1 MQATAGRTCM
11 SADHSLKNPSPYLN
25 LTSDEDG
32 ELGDKVQQVRAE
44 LESLKQKQE
53 EIERE
58 KSRLEELKR
67 RQDSLEQARSDMLD
81 KLTRALVVVQRETEE
96 SQKRVELMHAIYASF
111 SQHLRQL
118 EDINARSWSPQD
130 LPRELSK
137 AISSVEDARAE
148 YIKSQAKLS
157 VDTSSEITLSSMM
170 EGDYPVEDE
179 RSFVYWLRIGFAFTL
194 PIQIIA
200 VITLLVYIWSATT
213 AK

>member
-1 MQATAGRTCM
+1 MQATAGRTFM

-148 YIKSQAKLS
+148 YIKSQAISDYDQNSLVVTIPTRS
-157 VDTSSEITLSSMM
+157 TL
-170 EGDYPVEDE
+170 V
-179 RSFVYWLRIGFAFTL
+179 
-194 PIQIIA
+194 
-200 VITLLVYIWSATT
+200 
-213 AK
+213 

>member
-1 MQATAGRTCM
+1 MP
-11 SADHSLKNPSPYLN
+11 ADYSSKDQSPYLN

-58 KSRLEELKR
+58 KARLEELKR
-67 RQDSLEQARSDMLD
+67 RQDSLEQGRSDMLN

-96 SQKRVELMHAIYASF
+96 SQKRVEQMHSIYASF

-118 EDINARSWSPQD
+118 EDINARSWNPQD

-137 AISSVEDARAE
+137 ALSSVEDARAE

-157 VDTSSEITLSSMM
+157 VDSSSEITPSSMM
-170 EGDYPVEDE
+170 ESDYPVEEE
-179 RSFVYWLRIGFAFTL
+179 RSFFYWLRTGFAFTL
-194 PIQIIA
+194 PLQIIA
-200 VITLLVYIWSATT
+200 VISLLVYIWSATT

>member
-1 MQATAGRTCM
+1 MP
-11 SADHSLKNPSPYLN
+11 ADYSSKDQSPYLN
-25 LTSDEDG
+25 LTNEEDG

-58 KSRLEELKR
+58 KARLEELKR
-67 RQDSLEQARSDMLD
+67 RQDSLEQGRSDMLD

-96 SQKRVELMHAIYASF
+96 SQKRVEQMHAIYASF

-137 AISSVEDARAE
+137 ALSSVEDARAE

-157 VDTSSEITLSSMM
+157 VDTSSEITPSSMM
-170 EGDYPVEDE
+170 ESDYPVEEE
-179 RSFVYWLRIGFAFTL
+179 RSFVYWLRSGFAFTL
-194 PIQIIA
+194 PLQIIA
-200 VITLLVYIWSATT
+200 VISLLVYIWSATT

>member
-1 MQATAGRTCM
+1 MP
-11 SADHSLKNPSPYLN
+11 ADYSSKDQSQYLN
-25 LTSDEDG
+25 LTNDEDG

-58 KSRLEELKR
+58 KARLEELKR
-67 RQDSLEQARSDMLD
+67 RQDSLEQGRSDMLD

-96 SQKRVELMHAIYASF
+96 SQKRVEQMHAIYASF

-137 AISSVEDARAE
+137 ALSSVEDARAE

-157 VDTSSEITLSSMM
+157 VDTSSEITPSSMM
-170 EGDYPVEDE
+170 ESDYPVEEE
-179 RSFVYWLRIGFAFTL
+179 RSFVYWLRSGFAFTL
-194 PIQIIA
+194 PLQIIA
-200 VITLLVYIWSATT
+200 VISLLVYIWSATT

>member
-1 MQATAGRTCM
+1 MP
-11 SADHSLKNPSPYLN
+11 ADYSSKDQSSYLN

-58 KSRLEELKR
+58 KARLEELKR
-67 RQDSLEQARSDMLD
+67 RQDSLEQGRSDMLD

-96 SQKRVELMHAIYASF
+96 SQKRVEQMHSIYASF

-118 EDINARSWSPQD
+118 EDINARSWNPQD

-137 AISSVEDARAE
+137 ALSSVEDARAE

-157 VDTSSEITLSSMM
+157 VDSSSEITPSSMM
-170 EGDYPVEDE
+170 ESDYPVEEE
-179 RSFVYWLRIGFAFTL
+179 RSFFYWLRTGFAFTL
-194 PIQIIA
+194 PLQIIA
-200 VITLLVYIWSATT
+200 VISLLVYIWSATT

>member
-1 MQATAGRTCM
+1 MQAIAPRTRM
-11 SADHSLKNPSPYLN
+11 PADYSSKDQSPYLN
-25 LTSDEDG
+25 LTSDDDG

-58 KSRLEELKR
+58 KARLEELKR
-67 RQDSLEQARSDMLD
+67 RQDSLEQGRSDMLD

-96 SQKRVELMHAIYASF
+96 SQKRVEQMHSIYASF

-137 AISSVEDARAE
+137 ALSSVEDARAE

-157 VDTSSEITLSSMM
+157 VDTSSEITPSSMM
-170 EGDYPVEDE
+170 EGDYSVEEE
-179 RSFVYWLRIGFAFTL
+179 RSFVYWLRSGFAFTL
-194 PIQIIA
+194 PLQIIA
-200 VITLLVYIWSATT
+200 VISLLVYIWSATT
-213 AK
+213 VK

>member
-1 MQATAGRTCM
+1 MPP
-11 SADHSLKNPSPYLN
+11 DHSSRDHSPYLN

-58 KSRLEELKR
+58 KARLEELKR
-67 RQDSLEQARSDMLD
+67 RQDSLEQGRSDMLD

-96 SQKRVELMHAIYASF
+96 SQKRVEQMHAIYASF
-111 SQHLRQL
+111 TQHLRQL
-118 EDINARSWSPQD
+118 EDINARSWNPQD

-137 AISSVEDARAE
+137 ALSSVEDARAD

-157 VDTSSEITLSSMM
+157 VDTSSEISPGSILES
-170 EGDYPVEDE
+170 DYPIEED
-179 RSFVYWLRIGFAFTL
+179 RGFIYWLRSGFAFTL
-194 PIQIIA
+194 PLQVIA
-200 VITLLVYIWSATT
+200 VVALLVYIWSATT

>member
-1 MQATAGRTCM
+1 MP
-11 SADHSLKNPSPYLN
+11 ADYSSKDQSPYLN

-58 KSRLEELKR
+58 KARLEELKR
-67 RQDSLEQARSDMLD
+67 RQDNLEQGRSDMLD

-96 SQKRVELMHAIYASF
+96 SQKRVEQMHAIYASF

-157 VDTSSEITLSSMM
+157 VDTSSEMTPSSVM

-179 RSFVYWLRIGFAFTL
+179 RSFVYWLRSGFAFTL

-200 VITLLVYIWSATT
+200 VISLLVYIWSATT
-213 AK
+213 VK

>member
-1 MQATAGRTCM
+1 MAAEYSTKDQT
-11 SADHSLKNPSPYLN
+11 PYLN

-58 KSRLEELKR
+58 KARLEELKR
-67 RQDSLEQARSDMLD
+67 RQDSLEQGRSDMLD

-96 SQKRVELMHAIYASF
+96 SQKRVEQMHSIYASF
-111 SQHLRQL
+111 NQHLRQL
-118 EDINARSWSPQD
+118 EDINARSWSPND

-157 VDTSSEITLSSMM
+157 VDTSSEMTPSSSM
-170 EGDYPVEDE
+170 ESDYPLEE
-179 RSFVYWLRIGFAFTL
+179 EHSFVYWLRSGFAFTL
-194 PIQIIA
+194 PLQIIA
-200 VITLLVYIWSATT
+200 AIFLLVYIWSSTT
-213 AK
+213 GK

>member
-1 MQATAGRTCM
+1 MP
-11 SADHSLKNPSPYLN
+11 ADYSSKDQSPYLT
-25 LTSDEDG
+25 LTSDDDG

-58 KSRLEELKR
+58 KARLEELKR
-67 RQDSLEQARSDMLD
+67 RQDSLEQGRSDMLD

-96 SQKRVELMHAIYASF
+96 SQKRVEQMHSIYASF

-137 AISSVEDARAE
+137 ALSSVEDARAE

-157 VDTSSEITLSSMM
+157 VDTSSEITPSSMM
-170 EGDYPVEDE
+170 EGDYSVEEE
-179 RSFVYWLRIGFAFTL
+179 RSFVYWLRSGFAFTL
-194 PIQIIA
+194 PLQIIA
-200 VITLLVYIWSATT
+200 VISLLVYIWSATT
-213 AK
+213 VK

>member
-1 MQATAGRTCM
+1 MPAEYSTKDQ
-11 SADHSLKNPSPYLN
+11 NPYLN

-58 KSRLEELKR
+58 KARLEELKR
-67 RQDSLEQARSDMLD
+67 RQDSLEQGRSDMLD

-96 SQKRVELMHAIYASF
+96 SQKRVEQMHAIYASF
-111 SQHLRQL
+111 NQHLRQL
-118 EDINARSWSPQD
+118 EDINARSWSPND

-157 VDTSSEITLSSMM
+157 VDTSSELTPSSSM
-170 EGDYPVEDE
+170 ESDYPVEE
-179 RSFVYWLRIGFAFTL
+179 EHSFVYWLRSGFAFTL
-194 PIQIIA
+194 PLQIIA
-200 VITLLVYIWSATT
+200 AISLLVYIWSSTT